1 MIRNSQTKKVKAV
14 SPENLYL
21 AIHKLFIKADLIKK
35 GTKKRYELRAHSIR
49 KFFRTQLGSLG
60 SNPTDYIEYM
70 MGHSISTYNDI
81 RMKGVDF
88 LRNLYASSGLSIK
101 SKTKVSKIDQ
111 LKLIIEAW
119 GLNPNEI
126 LSRKALSMPNRTV
139 VDLEKQKIYVL
150 NQALKQAI
158 IEELKQTQSGI

>member
-1 MIRNSQTKKVKAV
+1 
-14 SPENLYL
+14 
-21 AIHKLFIKADLIKK
+21 
-35 GTKKRYELRAHSIR
+35 
-49 KFFRTQLGSLG
+49 
-60 SNPTDYIEYM
+60 
-70 MGHSISTYNDI
+70 
-81 RMKGVDF
+81 MKGVDF

-101 SKTKVSKIDQ
+101 PKTKVSKIDQ

-139 VDLEKQKIYVL
+139 VDLEQRKIHVL

-158 IEELKQTQSGI
+158 IEELKQTQNGI